1 MTLRFRVISA
11 TVGVAAV
18 AVVLAS
24 LASFW
29 TTRNALLHSV
39 DVSLIQASQ
48 SPASHPVGDESRVTG
63 AYFELVLANGTT
75 IPTSNVPIDPTIR
88 AIAKGHGGQ
97 ILRTVY
103 FGGESYRELVVPL
116 AANSVVICNS
126 GPCRVPSTSAEL
138 FVVNISGQIGE
149 LRQLVRTLLAV
160 AAGGLL
166 LALGLGL
173 LIARAA
179 LRPLEKVTNEIEE
192 VAETSDLT
200 RRIDE
205 GGADELGRLR
215 RVFNRLMNSVQS
227 SENLQRQLVADASH
241 ELRTPLTSLRTN
253 AQVLSR
259 ASELPTEDLHQLT
272 NDMVTQV
279 DELAALVTDLA
290 ELSRGDRSEGA
301 VVQLHLDECVDECV
315 DTARTYARIKDVA
328 IDVEV
333 EPSLV
338 SGRQDRLVRAIS
350 NLLTNAIKFT
360 PAAGRIVVRSSHGVV
375 TVSDTGPG
383 IADDE
388 RDRVF
393 DRFWRS
399 ASARSLPGSGL
410 GLSIVAQVVDEFGGT
425 VRVDRDPE
433 LGGARFTIVLPTIG
447 ADGTESND

>member
-1 MTLRFRVISA
+1 MTFRFRVISA
-11 TVGVAAV
+11 TVGVAAL

-63 AYFELVLANGTT
+63 AYFELVLANGTA

-149 LRQLVRTLLAV
+149 LRQLVRTLLVV

-301 VVQLHLDECVDECV
+301 LVQLHLDECVDECV

-360 PAAGRIVVRSSHGVV
+360 PAAGRIVVRSSQGVV

-399 ASARSLPGSGL
+399 AAARSLPGSGL

-433 LGGARFTIVLPTIG
+433 LGGARFTIVLPTID